1 MAKVEPY
8 RQLVQELLQTYSEIK
23 ATNQGNRI
31 LFINSLVSLIKTI
44 RKRLNFSLSFFRSL
58 PPKPTLSILTN
69 STLCDFPKEVRLKL
83 HKEGLCY
90 LPYLMHL

>member
-1 MAKVEPY
+1 LRIGYCAVAKVEPY

-58 PPKPTLSILTN
+58 PPKLLTSVLLGTSN
-69 STLCDFPKEVRLKL
+69 
-83 HKEGLCY
+83 
-90 LPYLMHL
+90 